1 MVLEYEP
8 DRWPRRG
15 QGCVIEMA
23 DGGLMVRLYEA
34 ADAEALVVRGVTG
47 AEERI
52 DRAATRRVSAVIA
65 RLDV

>member
-1 MVLEYEP
+1 
-8 DRWPRRG
+8 
-15 QGCVIEMA
+15 
-23 DGGLMVRLYEA
+23 VRLYEA
-34 ADAEALVVRGVTG
+34 ADAGALVVRGVAG